1 MGRNTS
7 FSSLQYDAFWYKIRY
22 KRLVWINFPFFFL
35 CRTASFDNQ
44 RLKKKMRILF
54 KKRGWKIWSICYK
67 AVILHPLS
75 REKCGWA
82 LKWWKEVEVERP
94 FKKNF
99 LKKTSKKFW
108 WFKNS
113 PYLCIRFRK
122 ESAKEEFFERFRY
135 KQASSTRAYF
145 K

>member
-1 MGRNTS
+1 MLS
-7 FSSLQYDAFWYKIRY
+7 DMKLRY

-44 RLKKKMRILF
+44 RLKKKLRILF

-75 REKCGWA
+75 REERGWA
-82 LKWWKEVEVERP
+82 LTWWETELRMNDRS
-94 FKKNF
+94 KKTF
-99 LKKTSKKFW
+99 WKKTSKKFW

-122 ESAKEEFFERFRY
+122 ESNQEEFFERFRY

-145 K
+145 M